1 MKNKKK
7 VIKKEL
13 YNLDYKPSPTK
24 DCQKYIKSYNQK
36 KFTKH
41 IYTDS
46 IVRGDYCS
54 CLISILFNTNN
65 IENTIYSIKQF
76 LGKAHNPEKIQFC
89 IKIDNDNKEF
99 VKKFLKSLEKFE
111 CNFVI
116 LSSPRGRGYVDLW
129 HWVNYLFKVSSKKS
143 NFVMNTSD
151 EMWVKEKN
159 WDINLSK
166 YVNLFDD
173 GIFRLRTS
181 VYKNRNYNTLWEC
194 GYAPDTTAI
203 YSRKYLTIQG
213 DFSPCFGPDNGQ
225 QFVAYYLSKLN
236 YPRHYQYLRDY
247 VVNDIN
253 FEGEGTNA
261 DMQGHSL
268 RNRQVINYQLWNN
281 MFTHDNQ
288 EDYYLR
294 ARKIQIAIISE
305 FKNTDNKMLILH
317 NHYNKNFT
325 VFIKDINGE
334 NLKIILGYKI
344 NKYLHNLELLK
355 KLDFFKH
362 HTSAKT
368 GYVLGV
374 AVHFLMQHLN
384 IHPETILYKENYG
397 PFQIIKIVINEEHKV
412 REVTFK
418 NFIFIMILIFGSVY
432 FYITNNQKR
441 KKYKNFVEKQLGK
454 LSKKSFTLNYFNLDK
469 MKEKIPEFNNRRQK
483 YGFTFVYTIINSF
496 YEVFYRIIS
505 LPLSYISRNIYR
517 ILDNLSSKN
526 KIFKPIYNLSKIIG
540 NMLKYTL
547 EFIDTLI
554 FLLFNFVSYT
564 VRIIF
569 FQIPQYIIFNLF
581 SLVYPILKLLYVNSI
596 YRLYNISVITT
607 KTKCSFIYKIGIL
620 KFIYFVM
627 IAPYNIFIYLYNNSN
642 FIYRLYLILYPK
654 KINDIKYKKSSVVAL
669 SNKAQADQSKVIILK
684 GDF

>member
-13 YNLDYKPSPTK
+13 YNLDYRPSPTK

-46 IVRGDYCS
+46 IIRGDYCS

-99 VKKFLKSLEKFE
+99 VKKFLKSLEKFQ

-116 LSSPRGRGYVDLW
+116 LSSPRGRGYIDLW
-129 HWVNYLFKVSSKKS
+129 HWVNYLFNVSSKKS

-151 EMWVKEKN
+151 EMYVKEKN

-166 YVNLFDD
+166 YENLFDD

-247 VVNDIN
+247 VINDIN
-253 FEGEGTNA
+253 FEGQGTNV
-261 DMQGHSL
+261 DMQGPSL
-268 RNRQVINYQLWNN
+268 RKRQVINYQLWNN
-281 MFTHDNQ
+281 MFTHGNQ

-294 ARKIQIAIISE
+294 ARKIQIAIVSE
-305 FKNTDNKMLILH
+305 FKNTDNKMIISH
-317 NHYNKNFT
+317 NHYKKNFT
-325 VFIKDINGE
+325 VFIKDTNGE

-344 NKYLHNLELLK
+344 NKYLYSIEILQKFN
-355 KLDFFKH
+355 FFKY
-362 HTSAKT
+362 HTSARN
-368 GYVLGV
+368 GYAMGL
-374 AVHFLMQHLN
+374 AVHFLMQHMN
-384 IHPETILYKENYG
+384 IHPETILYKEKYDAYVLYK
-397 PFQIIKIVINEEHKV
+397 IILLEEHKIK
-412 REVTFK
+412 EFSWK
-418 NFIFIMILIFGSVY
+418 DFIFTLIVILGSIY
-432 FYITNNQKR
+432 FYISNKFKVLSYSKIS
-441 KKYKNFVEKQLGK
+441 KKYLVLKNVKRIV
-454 LSKKSFTLNYFNLDK
+454 SKKIKYFGMSN
-469 MKEKIPEFNNRRQK
+469 
-483 YGFTFVYTIINSF
+483 IINYSRNPRKF
-496 YEVFYRIIS
+496 LFNDLLASYMNINFRPKKLILIRNKLYYFYRDIYFFDFLFFCLVLPYNVIILAINS
-505 LPLSYISRNIYR
+505 
-517 ILDNLSSKN
+517 
-526 KIFKPIYNLSKIIG
+526 
-540 NMLKYTL
+540 
-547 EFIDTLI
+547 
-554 FLLFNFVSYT
+554 
-564 VRIIF
+564 IF
-569 FQIPQYIIFNLF
+569 FIFNLY
-581 SLVYPILKLLYVNSI
+581 SQDTEKNYIKSDVVVLTDP
-596 YRLYNISVITT
+596 
-607 KTKCSFIYKIGIL
+607 
-620 KFIYFVM
+620 
-627 IAPYNIFIYLYNNSN
+627 SN
-642 FIYRLYLILYPK
+642 
-654 KINDIKYKKSSVVAL
+654 
-669 SNKAQADQSKVIILK
+669 ADQSKVIILK
-684 GDF
+684 GDI

>member
-1 MKNKKK
+1 MKNKEKI
-7 VIKKEL
+7 IKKEH

-76 LGKAHNPEKIQFC
+76 LEKAHNPEKIQFC
-89 IKIDNDNKEF
+89 IKIDNDNKGF
-99 VKKFLKSLEKFE
+99 VNKFLKSLEEFQ

-116 LSSPRGRGYVDLW
+116 LSSPRGRAYVDLW

-151 EMWVKEKN
+151 EMYVKEKN

-166 YVNLFDD
+166 YENLFDD

-213 DFSPCFGPDNGQ
+213 NFSPCFGPDNGQ

-247 VVNDIN
+247 VINDIN
-253 FEGEGTNA
+253 FEGQGTNA
-261 DMQGHSL
+261 DMQGASL
-268 RNRQVINYQLWNN
+268 RKRQVINYQLWNN

-305 FKNTDNKMLILH
+305 FKNTDNKMIISH
-317 NHYNKNFT
+317 NHYKKNFT
-325 VFIKDINGE
+325 VFIKDTNEE

-344 NKYLHNLELLK
+344 NKYLYNIEILQK
-355 KLDFFKH
+355 FNFFKY
-362 HTSAKT
+362 HTSARN
-368 GYVLGV
+368 GYALGL
-374 AVHFLMQHLN
+374 AVHFLMQHMN
-384 IHPETILYKENYG
+384 IHPETILYKESYG
-397 PFQIIKIVINEEHKV
+397 PFEIIKIVVDEENKV
-412 REVTFK
+412 KEITLK
-418 NFIFIMILIFGSVY
+418 NFIFIMLLIFGTVY
-432 FYITNNQKR
+432 FYITNKQKR
-441 KKYKNFVEKQLGK
+441 KKYKNFLDKQLVK
-454 LSKKSFTLNYFNLDK
+454 FSKKSYRLNYFNLDK
-469 MKEKIPEFNNRRQK
+469 MRDKISDIRNIRNIRNNRRQK

-496 YEVFYRIIS
+496 YEVFYGIIS

-517 ILDNLSSKN
+517 ILYNQSSKN
-526 KIFKPIYNLSKIIG
+526 KIFKPIYNLFKIIY

-569 FQIPQYIIFNLF
+569 FQIPQYII
-581 SLVYPILKLLYVNSI
+581 LKLIYFDSI
-596 YRLYNISVITT
+596 N
-607 KTKCSFIYKIGIL
+607 
-620 KFIYFVM
+620 FIYFVM
-627 IAPYNIFIYLYNNSN
+627 SAPYNIFIYLFNNSN

-654 KINDIKYKKSSVVAL
+654 KIDDIKYKKSSVVAL

-684 GDF
+684 GDI